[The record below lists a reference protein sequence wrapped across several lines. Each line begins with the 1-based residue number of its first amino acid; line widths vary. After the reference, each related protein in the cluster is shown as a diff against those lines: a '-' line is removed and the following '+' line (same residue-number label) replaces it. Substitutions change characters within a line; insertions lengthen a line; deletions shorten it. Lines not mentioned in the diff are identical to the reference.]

1 MAEEP
6 DKRMKIL
13 LAEDNQEI
21 STLYNI
27 TLAPR
32 GHQVTV
38 TNNGEECLQVYH
50 RELQN
55 VTLSTNPS
63 DHIQPFD
70 AVILIIKCQK

>member
-38 TNNGEECLQVYH
+38 EECLQVYH